1 MLPPDFAFSQ
11 QNLQDFQDC
20 PRRFYLR
27 YVEHLE
33 WPAIESEPVL
43 EQERLMDLGQ
53 TFHTL
58 VQQYLSGVPAED
70 IQPNTQD
77 EVLDRWWG
85 NFLALELDLTS
96 KHYYVE
102 EMLSVPLASFRLVAK
117 FDLIIMDDQGN
128 IVIYDW
134 KTSRKAPNRSRL
146 TLRIQSIVYPFVA
159 VRASAGLTRSS
170 SVEPERVKMI
180 YWYPEH
186 PHLPVELDYSTAS
199 YERDEAIITNMV
211 TTIGSMGGREDFAK
225 TDDLRRCKFCAFRS
239 FCGRGDTPGSSDED
253 LLSPSST
260 GDEAF
265 EINFD
270 SI

>member
-11 QNLQDFQDC
+11 QNLQDFHDC

-43 EQERLMDLGQ
+43 DQEQLMELGQ

-58 VQQYLSGVPAED
+58 VQQYLSGIPAD
-70 IQPNTQD
+70 VIQPNIQD
-77 EVLDRWWG
+77 EALNCWWG
-85 NFLALELDLTS
+85 NFLALDLDLIG

-117 FDLIIMDDQGN
+117 YDLIIFDDEGN

-134 KTSRKAPNRSRL
+134 KTSKKAPNRSKL
-146 TLRIQSIVYPFVA
+146 ILRIQSMVYPFVA
-159 VRASAGLTRSS
+159 VRASAVQTRSS

-186 PHLPVELDYSTAS
+186 PHLPVELDYSSAS
-199 YERDEAIITNMV
+199 YQRDEAFINDMI
-211 TTIGSMGGREDFAK
+211 TTISSMGGREDFAK
-225 TDDLRRCKFCAFRS
+225 TDDLRLCKFCAFRS

-253 LLSPSST
+253 VLSPSST
-260 GDEAF
+260 DEDAF
-265 EINFD
+265 DIDFD
-270 SI
+270 SL